1 MDYTEIIRPYLNE
14 LSLDEPRK
22 LVEALDI
29 CGSVSGVWGIR
40 SLSGN
45 RLRRYMS
52 KRSREAAYFSFEIP
66 KKSGGTRHICAPM
79 AELKHIQQSL
89 NLMLQTLCEPSAEA
103 TGFVPGRSVV
113 TNAEMHLGQRVV
125 FNCDLK
131 NFFPS
136 ITKGMVRRTLTR
148 ELQSFKASRD
158 VINIICNLVT
168 MQREDG
174 VEALPQGAPTSP
186 VISNLV
192 LKSLDNRLSRFA
204 WMHGL
209 QYSRYADDIT
219 FSHSHVWNTMLPEH
233 IEIIFGIIADEGFKV
248 NLRKTRIFT
257 SNDRHE
263 ITGLTVSDKVNVS
276 RKYVKQLRTLLHLWE
291 SLGLERAQEIYTRD
305 FCQGVEADFVSVV
318 NGKINYLCMIKGR
331 HDSTY
336 RRFKSRFR
344 TLTKALKTNENK
356 QYKNNEP

>member
-1 MDYTEIIRPYLNE
+1 MDCTEILRPYLKE
-14 LSLDEPRK
+14 LNLDEPRK

-29 CGSVSGVWGIR
+29 CGSVLGKWGIR
-40 SLSGN
+40 SLSAY

-52 KRSREAAYFSFEIP
+52 KRSRQSAYFSFEIP
-66 KKSGGTRHICAPM
+66 KKSGGTRHICAPVD
-79 AELKHIQQSL
+79 ELKHIQQSL
-89 NLMLQTLCEPSAEA
+89 NLMLQTLCVPSLEA
-103 TGFVPGRSVV
+103 TGFLPERSIL
-113 TNAEMHLGQRVV
+113 TNAEIHLGQRVV

-131 NFFPS
+131 NFFPC
-136 ITKGMVRRTLTR
+136 ITKGMVRCALTR
-148 ELQSFKASRD
+148 ELQTYTASRD

-168 MQREDG
+168 VQREDG

-192 LKSLDNRLSRFA
+192 LKSLDSRLSRFA

-219 FSHSHVWNTMLPEH
+219 FSHSHVWNTMLPEN
-233 IEIIFGIIADEGFKV
+233 IETIFRMIEDEGFKV
-248 NLRKTRIFT
+248 NPRKTRVFT
-257 SNDRHE
+257 CNDRHE
-263 ITGLTVSDKVNVS
+263 ITGLTVSNKVNVP

-291 SLGLERAQEIYTRD
+291 SLGLEQAQEIYTRD

-318 NGKINYLCMIKGR
+318 NGKINYLCMVKGR
-331 HDSTY
+331 EDSTY

-344 TLTKALKTNENK
+344 SLTKAFKTNE
-356 QYKNNEP
+356 KNQ